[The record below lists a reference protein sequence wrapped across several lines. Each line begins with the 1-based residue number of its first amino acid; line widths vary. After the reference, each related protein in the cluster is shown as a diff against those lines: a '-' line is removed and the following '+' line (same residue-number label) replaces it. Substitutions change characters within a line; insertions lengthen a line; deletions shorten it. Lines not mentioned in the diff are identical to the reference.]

1 MLKMSEE
8 TSPPSCETGSHY
20 EGDFSYFSHLEKPSD
35 QEGPSSITCPECNKD
50 VYVYHFDWTALRCH
64 HCGVVVEND
73 KWQMKGEFSYPSR
86 MEKLGDREGTYDYYL
101 RRMKEENALKKQ
113 VGGEHYKDCNIQPVE
128 YIFQNDLDYFEGNV
142 VKYITR
148 HRKKGEGKK
157 DVEKAIHYA
166 QLILEL
172 FYNEQANNV

>member
-1 MLKMSEE
+1 MKSDEKS
-8 TSPPSCETGSHY
+8 TVSCESGSHY
-20 EGDFSYFSHLEKPSD
+20 EGDFSYSAT
-35 QEGPSSITCPECNKD
+35 INCPECNKD
-50 VYVYHFDWTALRCH
+50 VQVYHFDWTALKCQ
-64 HCGVVVEND
+64 HCGAVVEKDN
-73 KWQMKGEFSYPSR
+73 WNKGGDLSHSSR
-86 MEKLGDREGTYDYYL
+86 TEKLEDREGTYDYHL

-113 VGGEHYKDCNIQPVE
+113 VGGQHYKDCGIQPVE
-128 YIFQNDLDYFEGNV
+128 YIFQNNLDYFEGNV

-172 FYNEQANNV
+172 YYNE

>member
-1 MLKMSEE
+1 MKSDEKS
-8 TSPPSCETGSHY
+8 TTSCETGSHY
-20 EGDFSYFSHLEKPSD
+20 EGDFSYFSHFPEDSYHLQTRMDKSD
-35 QEGPSSITCPECNKD
+35 DPEREQSITCPECKKD
-50 VYVYHFDWTALRCH
+50 VYVYHFNWTALKCQ
-64 HCGVVVEND
+64 HCGAVVEKDN
-73 KWQMKGEFSYPSR
+73 WN
-86 MEKLGDREGTYDYYL
+86 REGTYDYYL

-113 VGGEHYKDCNIQPVE
+113 VGGDHYKDCGIQPVE
-128 YIFQNDLDYFEGNV
+128 YIFQNKLDYFEGNV

-172 FYNEQANNV
+172 YYNE